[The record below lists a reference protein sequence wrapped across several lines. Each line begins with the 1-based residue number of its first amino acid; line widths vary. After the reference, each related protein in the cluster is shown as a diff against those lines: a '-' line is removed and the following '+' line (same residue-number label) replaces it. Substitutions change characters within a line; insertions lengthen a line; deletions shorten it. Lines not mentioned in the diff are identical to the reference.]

1 MFKRGSNAPLLAK
14 IKDLKGYDFMERQ
27 LPKHIGIIMD
37 GNGRWA
43 KKRGL
48 KRWDGHKE
56 GANVFR
62 KICSYACDI
71 GIKSI
76 TFYAFS
82 TENWRRPPEEVAAIM
97 ELFREYLGEAEDREN
112 ENIRKGMQMHFIGR
126 RDDMPEDIVSLM
138 ETAEENS
145 KDASRIKVNIAIN
158 YGGRLEIVEAVRKI
172 AQKVKAGEIQPE
184 DISEDDI
191 SANIYTAGQDDPDL
205 IIRPS
210 GEYRLSNFLLWQSA
224 YSEFWFSDILWPDFT
239 TDDLDRAIDDYNNR
253 SRRFGGV

>member
-1 MFKRGSNAPLLAK
+1 
-14 IKDLKGYDFMERQ
+14 MERQ

-145 KDASRIKVNIAIN
+145 KNASRIKVNIAIN
-158 YGGRLEIVEAVRKI
+158 YGGRLEIVEAVKKL
-172 AQKVKAGEIQPE
+172 AQKVKDGELAPE
-184 DISEDDI
+184 DITEDDI
-191 SANIYTAGQDDPDL
+191 SANLYTAGQDDPDL

-239 TDDLDRAIDDYNNR
+239 TDDLDKAIDDYNNR

>member
-1 MFKRGSNAPLLAK
+1 MFTRGSNAPLLAK

-145 KDASRIKVNIAIN
+145 KNASRIKVNIAIN

-172 AQKVKAGEIQPE
+172 AQKVKDGEIQPE
-184 DISEDDI
+184 DITEDDI
-191 SANIYTAGQDDPDL
+191 SANLYTAGQDDPDL

>member
-1 MFKRGSNAPLLAK
+1 
-14 IKDLKGYDFMERQ
+14 MERK

-172 AQKVKAGEIQPE
+172 AQKVKDGEIQPE
-184 DISEDDI
+184 DITEDDI

>member
-1 MFKRGSNAPLLAK
+1 
-14 IKDLKGYDFMERQ
+14 MERK

-126 RDDMPEDIVSLM
+126 RDDLPEDIVSLM

-184 DISEDDI
+184 DITEDDI

>member
-1 MFKRGSNAPLLAK
+1 
-14 IKDLKGYDFMERQ
+14 MERQ

-145 KDASRIKVNIAIN
+145 KNASRIKVNIAIN

-172 AQKVKAGEIQPE
+172 AQKVKDGEIQPE
-184 DISEDDI
+184 DITEDDI
-191 SANIYTAGQDDPDL
+191 SANLYTAGQDDPDL

>member
-1 MFKRGSNAPLLAK
+1 
-14 IKDLKGYDFMERQ
+14 MERQ

-172 AQKVKAGEIQPE
+172 AQKVKDGEIQPE
-184 DISEDDI
+184 DITEDDI

>member
-1 MFKRGSNAPLLAK
+1 
-14 IKDLKGYDFMERQ
+14 MERN

-43 KKRGL
+43 KQRGL
-48 KRWDGHKE
+48 NRWDGHKE

-62 KICSYACDI
+62 KICDYACEI
-71 GIKSI
+71 GIESI

-112 ENIRKGMQMHFIGR
+112 ENLQKGMRMHFIGR
-126 RDDMPEDIVSLM
+126 RDDMPDDIVSLM

-145 KDASRIKVNIAIN
+145 KDATKIDVNIAIN
-158 YGGRLEIVEAVRKI
+158 YGGRLEIVDAVKKI
-172 AQKVKAGEIQPE
+172 AYKVANGELSPE
-184 DISEDDI
+184 DICEEDI
-191 SANIYTAGQDDPDL
+191 SNNIYTAGQPDPDL

-239 TDDLDRAIDDYNNR
+239 PADLEKAIDDYNNR
-253 SRRFGGV
+253 NRRFGGV

>member
-1 MFKRGSNAPLLAK
+1 
-14 IKDLKGYDFMERQ
+14 MERQ
-27 LPKHIGIIMD
+27 LPEHIGIIMD

-48 KRWDGHKE
+48 NRWDGHKE

-62 KICSYACDI
+62 RICSYACDI

-97 ELFREYLGEAEDREN
+97 DLFRDYLGEAEDREN
-112 ENIRKGMQMHFIGR
+112 ENIKKGMQMHFIGR
-126 RDDMPEDIVSLM
+126 RDDMPDDIVSLM

-145 KDASRIKVNIAIN
+145 KDANRIKVNIAIN
-158 YGGRLEIVEAVRKI
+158 YGGRLEIVEAVKKI
-172 AQKVKAGEIQPE
+172 AEKVKNGEMNPE
-184 DISEDDI
+184 DITEDDI
-191 SANIYTAGQDDPDL
+191 SQNVYTAGQSDPDL

-224 YSEFWFSDILWPDFT
+224 YSELWFSDILWPDFT
-239 TDDLDRAIDDYNNR
+239 PEDLEKAIDDYNNR
-253 SRRFGGV
+253 NRRFGGV

>member
-1 MFKRGSNAPLLAK
+1 
-14 IKDLKGYDFMERQ
+14 MERN

-43 KKRGL
+43 KQRGL
-48 KRWDGHKE
+48 NRWDGHKE

-62 KICSYACDI
+62 EICDYACEI
-71 GIKSI
+71 GIESI

-112 ENIRKGMQMHFIGR
+112 ENLKKGMRMHFIGR
-126 RDDMPEDIVSLM
+126 RDDMPDDIVSLM

-145 KDASRIKVNIAIN
+145 KDATKIDVNIAIN
-158 YGGRLEIVEAVRKI
+158 YGGRLEIVDAVKKI
-172 AQKVKAGEIQPE
+172 ASDVANGILRPE

-191 SANIYTAGQDDPDL
+191 SKNIYTAGQPDPDL

-239 TDDLDRAIDDYNNR
+239 PADLEKAIDDYNNR
-253 SRRFGGV
+253 NRRFGGV